1 MEEEDID
8 SGDKLAM
15 SFLDVISC
23 GFGGAVLLGLIF
35 MVVRHGG
42 ATQTSSPDFIHVTW
56 QVQENNSK
64 VIYPLINAVIRPP
77 DGASFDLDIE
87 LFDLTT
93 GRLKQNVESPLLPGE
108 EISILGFSR
117 FGERQV
123 FQTSSG
129 DQTRND
135 NDSSTP
141 QYQLHITNPRPGLWQ
156 IGTRY
161 QNVRN
166 FTSVPPGALRGNQ
179 IKIDVTGITRYSK
192 APLPSLPSVLG
203 YSEDTTNLSY
213 VVRPTVAVNK

>member
-1 MEEEDID
+1 MEEEEFD

-35 MVVRHGG
+35 MVVRYGG

-56 QVQENNSK
+56 QIQENNSK
-64 VIYPLINAVIRPP
+64 VIYPLINAVICPP
-77 DGASFDLDIE
+77 DGVAFDLDIE
-87 LFDLTT
+87 LFDLIT
-93 GRLKQNVESPLLPGE
+93 GRLKHNVESPLLSGE

-123 FQTSSG
+123 FQTASK
-129 DQTRND
+129 DRIRND

-166 FTSVPPGALRGNQ
+166 FVSVPSGDLRANQ
-179 IKIDVTGITRYSK
+179 IRVDVSGITRQSK
-192 APLPSLPSVLG
+192 AQLPSVPSILG
-203 YSEDTTNLSY
+203 YSDSATNLSY
-213 VVRPTVAVNK
+213 VVRANASKGK